1 MSAAAVRSVVETKG
15 SRSPAPVPARA
26 RAITRD
32 DRHVEFRVRH
42 YRVDRWLAITALIA
56 SLAALPLAAEGN
68 SPEAASALAVA
79 AVALLAGH
87 RWAISLVVLGEL
99 LLAPPLAMRA
109 IQGYAGGPPID
120 VATIA
125 ATIAV
130 MFCVP
135 GVLAIRRAAASAILV
150 AGVKRTTINCRLAVL
165 LFVMCAVAA
174 IV

>member
-1 MSAAAVRSVVETKG
+1 MSEAAVRSVAQTKG
-15 SRSPAPVPARA
+15 SEPPTRA

-32 DRHVEFRVRH
+32 DRHLEFRVRH

-68 SPEAASALAVA
+68 SAEAASALAVA

-87 RWAISLVVLGEL
+87 RWAVSLVVLGEL
-99 LLAPPLAMRA
+99 LLAPTLAMRA
-109 IQGYAGGPPID
+109 IHGFVAGPPLD
-120 VATIA
+120 LATIA
-125 ATIAV
+125 AAIAV

-135 GVLAIRRAAASAILV
+135 GVLAIRRGASAAILI
-150 AGVKRTTINCRLAVL
+150 AGVKRTTMNCRLAVV

-174 IV
+174 ML